1 MQKCS
6 FWNGWWMCIRN
17 LEQTNGGIR
26 SPFWCIL
33 VNDTMGFQKTAFTEY
48 FLSGK
53 DILCLLFC
61 FTMLMSNWQDGF
73 IFITSLAVRAFLA
86 ISQTG
91 CVYFKT
97 WWLTSPAHR
106 IKLCWSWYSLHS
118 CSHSSHCHHMH
129 TTGPRACGLSPADP
143 PSSYLQFFPL
153 KTLKK
158 VTKCSVP
165 ASPEQQHP
173 QLKVIQRAS
182 PDSHYD
188 GYHTGTA
195 LGKAQARWLTLQSP
209 WSMSLLVFVSPCSVV
224 LVQMCL
230 WWVHSLCDRPG

>member
-6 FWNGWWMCIRN
+6 FWNGWWMYIRN

-53 DILCLLFC
+53 DILGLLFC

-91 CVYFKT
+91 CVYFKI

-158 VTKCSVP
+158 VTKCCPCIPWAAAPTAQGDPESFSWWPLWWIPHWYSPGKGPGKVVDPPEPLIYVP
-165 ASPEQQHP
+165 ACLCVPVLCCACADVP
-173 QLKVIQRAS
+173 L
-182 PDSHYD
+182 
-188 GYHTGTA
+188 
-195 LGKAQARWLTLQSP
+195 
-209 WSMSLLVFVSPCSVV
+209 MSSQP
-224 LVQMCL
+224 L
-230 WWVHSLCDRPG
+230 W